1 MEAFW
6 PTPLA
11 AQQMPDVAA
20 GMNAAK
26 KYVASRTLRP
36 TWNNTH
42 LLEGDL
48 AATVRKLKEAA
59 GPDVTILGSGS
70 VVAALGEA
78 GLIDEYQFV
87 IVPVALGAGRTVF
100 KKPRELRLVEQ
111 RAFRC
116 GNVVVTYAA

>member
-1 MEAFW
+1 
-6 PTPLA
+6 
-11 AQQMPDVAA
+11 MPDVAA